1 MKIKLLLICAALG
14 LLFTACEEEEK
25 SYSKVI
31 YSDEHID
38 VNVYAGLP
46 GVYGRANEID
56 ETVPHPVAKTMIAI
70 YKTKE
75 DYLLNQNI
83 LTQGLTDEEG
93 RFTFKYDSVG
103 SLWFSAYKDTLSNL
117 WGVSRYSNWPEHNE
131 IVVPKQGSTG
141 YSNFYGVFATMTN
154 TPTRLQLSVS
164 HQGQPVEGATVQ
176 LYFTEQAY
184 QDSLAAQED
193 FDHLRPTYGY
203 PRAEDSD
210 PEGSFTYYAEEHFLQ
225 TTDEAGEVF
234 FDNLEPR
241 NYWFRI
247 TKDTLSNEGTT
258 VRTLRALPRDT
269 EVNTVMTVG
278 IS

>member
-31 YSDEHID
+31 YSDEPID

-56 ETVPHPVAKTMIAI
+56 ETVPHPVAKTMIAM

-103 SLWFSAYKDTLSNL
+103 SLWFSAHKDTLSNL
-117 WGVSRYSNWPEHNE
+117 RGVSRYSNWPEHNE

-154 TPTRLQLSVS
+154 APASLQLSVS

-176 LYFTEQAY
+176 LYFTEQTY

-203 PRAEDSD
+203 QSD
-210 PEGSFTYYAEEHFLQ
+210 DPDLPDPKGSFTYYAEEHFLQ

-234 FDNLEPR
+234 FR
-241 NYWFRI
+241 
-247 TKDTLSNEGTT
+247 
-258 VRTLRALPRDT
+258 
-269 EVNTVMTVG
+269 
-278 IS
+278 